1 MALRAPRES
10 SIQKKIK
17 TFLELRGF
25 KVYKINDRFRSGI
38 PDLYAI
44 RAGKSIWIEVKRP
57 GEQPTKLQQYEIDQL
72 RDAGAAVTVA
82 RSVEDVQPWLP
93 STGGQVMDLP
103 TASDKPRFWRNC
115 CADCSKQVD
124 SCTKPEYRCSA
135 YGCDKSWPCRPCP
148 DFQPKDGTQ

>member
-82 RSVEDVQPWLP
+82 RSVEDVQTWLP
-93 STGGQVMDLP
+93 CLGFYEKSRREIIGERGQ
-103 TASDKPRFWRNC
+103 
-115 CADCSKQVD
+115 
-124 SCTKPEYRCSA
+124 
-135 YGCDKSWPCRPCP
+135 
-148 DFQPKDGTQ
+148 